1 MSDIKPQGTR
11 VTISTTS
18 EGNCGGEGCP
28 QFAKSTFEQYQP
40 SECKVTGL
48 KAILWLPCPVAARR
62 MAQWAERARFLLS
75 ELAQID
81 VPIESARFMEAAKLL
96 RDYPGRQGG
105 E

>member
-62 MAQWAERARFLLS
+62 N
-75 ELAQID
+75 
-81 VPIESARFMEAAKLL
+81 AALL
-96 RDYPGRQGG
+96 RECRMMFEVVLDQEGFHMGDCLDDDIRALLERIG